1 MDGARLVTGL
11 PDAGAD
17 IAARLDGLDVC
28 AISDALDALRLPG
41 AVAGIL
47 PVWEGARVAGRAITM
62 TVTSA
67 PGQRSER
74 HLGAAA
80 IDRARPGEVI
90 VVHQQRTANGALPSA
105 AWGGLLA
112 RAAQL
117 HGIAGVVI
125 DGACRDVD
133 EIRELGLPVSA
144 RAILPFTARRRCIQ
158 TAVGDDVLV
167 DGVTIATGDIVVAD
181 GSGTVFVRAAD
192 LDAVLARAR
201 RVLAREQLMIAD
213 LTAGAAASDVLG
225 RDYEDILDDQ

>member
-11 PDAGAD
+11 PGASAD

-28 AISDALDALRLPG
+28 AISDALDAFERPG

-67 PGQRSER
+67 PGQRAER

-90 VVHQQRTANGALPSA
+90 VVHQQRTADGALPSA

-117 HGIAGVVI
+117 HGISGVVI

-144 RAILPFTARRRCIQ
+144 RAVLPFTARRRCIE
-158 TAVGDDVLV
+158 TAVGADVV
-167 DGVTIATGDIVVAD
+167 IDGVRIATGDVVVAD
-181 GSGTVFVRAAD
+181 ATGTVFVRAAD

-201 RVLAREQLMIAD
+201 RLLARERLMIAD
-213 LTAGAAASDVLG
+213 LTGGAAASDVLG
-225 RDYEDILDDQ
+225 RDYEDILDDH